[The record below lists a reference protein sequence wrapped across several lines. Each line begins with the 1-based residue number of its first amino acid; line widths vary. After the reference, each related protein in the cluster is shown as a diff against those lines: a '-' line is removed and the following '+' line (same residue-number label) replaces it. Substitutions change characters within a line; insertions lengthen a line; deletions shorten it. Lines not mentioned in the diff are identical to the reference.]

1 MPTYFGKIRKQIA
14 GYQFIGE
21 NIMGKRIFR
30 FGDCDVTEE
39 CSECGKFKLIYT
51 AERGFQNTYL
61 DWEKVENWGDVNAV
75 YGYE

>member
-1 MPTYFGKIRKQIA
+1 
-14 GYQFIGE
+14 
-21 NIMGKRIFR
+21 MGKRIFR